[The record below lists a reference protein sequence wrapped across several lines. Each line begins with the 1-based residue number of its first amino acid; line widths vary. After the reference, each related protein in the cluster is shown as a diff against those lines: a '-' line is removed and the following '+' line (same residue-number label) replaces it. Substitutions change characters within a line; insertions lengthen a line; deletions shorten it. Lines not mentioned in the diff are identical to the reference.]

1 MQACTCAAR
10 TVVVGDEDDGAA
22 AGAAGAGDVAL
33 QAAVVVDDLAGLPT
47 RLLRHVR
54 RVVQA
59 RVVLL
64 CRRRRRRGHL
74 PSRAAGVLLGQGEPS
89 GGHDDGEDDEEAAKQ
104 RHGEISVDRSVCV
117 SGSGVQ
123 QPAYLFGDPPS
134 APDRRVRA
142 VHLCAEASG
151 LHARCSITKSHERSS
166 RSDDNW
172 GRVYIIK
179 ILVG

>member
-1 MQACTCAAR
+1 MLLTCMRAL
-10 TVVVGDEDDGAA
+10 TVIVRDEDDGA

-59 RVVLL
+59 RVLP

-104 RHGEISVDRSVCV
+104 RHGEISVDRCV
-117 SGSGVQ
+117 FQVQ
-123 QPAYLFGDPPS
+123 AFKTNPFINLVIHQELQP
-134 APDRRVRA
+134 PDRRAYVPRIS
-142 VHLCAEASG
+142 VQRLQDFTHV
-151 LHARCSITKSHERSS
+151 ARSQNHMNDRVAAMII
-166 RSDDNW
+166 NW
-172 GRVYIIK
+172 GRYI
-179 ILVG
+179 